1 MRGPWLARPL
11 RELED
16 VVEDVRVVQPD
27 WGRRE
32 LRQRRR
38 DRAARASGAS
48 GADALEG
55 DEEGNTEVICGTWV
69 GHAGAFVEIPLRAP
83 SSTSRSS
90 SSTGASSTLKV
101 LFDPIFSARA
111 SPVTWFGPKRMREAP
126 CSVEDLPGVDIVAIS
141 HNHYDHLDL
150 ATILAVRAKWPR
162 ARYFVGLGNKPWFL
176 ARGISARQVFEMDWW
191 DEVTLPASVF
201 LDGDTGYR
209 PIASSPLTSPVFSAL
224 GRSHGPFD
232 LSFIPIWRGG
242 TLGFISALGLRL
254 CQENL
259 PTATHASP
267 SDAVQ
272 IHLDARSRNTV
283 GIHFGTFQGSHLEA
297 LEALH
302 ALEMACDEA
311 GVRDLG
317 DAKEGKRGQMG
328 RLDIG
333 ETLVVEG
340 ASFIISLA
348 GSGRE
353 LTGRTQCSRR
363 RWRSRVSRAERPA
376 LQASHKLPSLEY

>member
-1 MRGPWLARPL
+1 MFPAAVTSPPHHRVNRLTGHTTFFNPWPSAYLLSFTDLMRGPWLARPL

-141 HNHYDHLDL
+141 HNQCVLFRSL
-150 ATILAVRAKWPR
+150 
-162 ARYFVGLGNKPWFL
+162 
-176 ARGISARQVFEMDWW
+176 
-191 DEVTLPASVF
+191 
-201 LDGDTGYR
+201 
-209 PIASSPLTSPVFSAL
+209 SPL
-224 GRSHGPFD
+224 R
-232 LSFIPIWRGG
+232 
-242 TLGFISALGLRL
+242 
-254 CQENL
+254 
-259 PTATHASP
+259 
-267 SDAVQ
+267 VQ
-272 IHLDARSRNTV
+272 
-283 GIHFGTFQGSHLEA
+283 
-297 LEALH
+297 
-302 ALEMACDEA
+302 C
-311 GVRDLG
+311 
-317 DAKEGKRGQMG
+317 
-328 RLDIG
+328 
-333 ETLVVEG
+333 
-340 ASFIISLA
+340 
-348 GSGRE
+348 
-353 LTGRTQCSRR
+353 
-363 RWRSRVSRAERPA
+363 
-376 LQASHKLPSLEY
+376 